1 MTQPGLSAV
10 TILTMPNRSL
20 RWNDKPAVR
29 EINGRLA
36 ALSGFPFQSAVLP
49 VLHLLWP
56 DARESEPRGTLD
68 AAGIDIYSGSEPHFD
83 LVVQCKGY
91 LKSEPFS
98 SQRSDAI
105 ASIRSFEESGY
116 TAGLYVFLFNRSE
129 HTVKYI
135 EVIEQQLAGLRESG
149 KAMRTQLMEHRE
161 LVDDAMNEMERRVLR
176 SIEEGNVAL
185 AEQQRQV
192 ERIIGA
198 EPLRDVPMVTHVMK
212 VDARRLRFEGQTAA
226 SVGDPIALL
235 TDRSR
240 RRIRVLH
247 APAGFGKTTTAMR
260 AMHDRQ
266 ARWLLIPAARIR
278 RDMANGHAIFETGI
292 DVERLLADARDQE
305 RDLRKTMIGPIVK
318 YLTQLPDGVGLI
330 IEALDEAPLLQ
341 AQSYDLHR
349 FLNILGNTQAPV
361 MVTVRKE
368 FWESHRNDFD
378 AHFGREA
385 ERESTTQTI
394 QVIELKPWENEQIVA
409 ATRNHIRTLVDAD
422 EIARVQKFLS
432 TVESGD
438 YEAFYGDIPRTPLFL
453 KMTLDVMRSDDP
465 QRFGRLRL
473 VESWIRLKILRDV
486 QAPAIYGGGRTPIH
500 PDARSADDTLRIA
513 GKAMVAAARAMS
525 HVDEERLIL
534 DIDAEF
540 DAVRQQMREDG
551 AIEIPPSPDALML
564 NTLLVPAFSRDLVGG
579 QRMRFAHK
587 MFHEYYVARGLPRS
601 SRPLILPSGVAEWIV
616 EIRRTSS

>member
-1 MTQPGLSAV
+1 
-10 TILTMPNRSL
+10 MPNRSL

-36 ALSGFPFQSAVLP
+36 ALSGFPFQGAVLP
-49 VLHLLWP
+49 LLHLLWP
-56 DARESEPRGTLD
+56 DAHESEPQGTLD

-98 SQRSDAI
+98 NQRSDAI
-105 ASIRSFEESGY
+105 ASIRSFEKSGY
-116 TAGLYVFLFNRSE
+116 TTDLYIFLFNRSE

-135 EVIEQQLAGLRESG
+135 EVIQRRLTGLRSTG
-149 KAMRTQLMEHRE
+149 KARRTLLMEHRE

-176 SIEEGNVAL
+176 SIEEGNVTL
-185 AEQQRQV
+185 AEEQRQA
-192 ERIIGA
+192 EKIIGS
-198 EPLRDVPMVTHVMK
+198 EPLREVPMVAHDMK
-212 VDARRLRFEGQTAA
+212 IDARRLRSEGERTANI
-226 SVGDPIALL
+226 GDPISLL

-247 APAGFGKTTTAMR
+247 APAGFGKTTAAMR

-292 DVERLLADARDQE
+292 DIERLLADARDQE
-305 RDLRKTMIGPIVK
+305 RELRKTMVGPIVK

-349 FLNILGNTQAPV
+349 FFNILGNTQAPV

-394 QVIELKPWENEQIVA
+394 QIIELKPWENEQIA
-409 ATRNHIRTLVDAD
+409 AAARNHLRTLANAD
-422 EIARVQKFLS
+422 EIARVQRFLS

-438 YEAFYGDIPRTPLFL
+438 YEAFYGDIPRTPIFL

-473 VESWIRLKILRDV
+473 VELWIRLKILRDV
-486 QAPAIYGGGRTPIH
+486 EAPAIHGGGRIPIH

-513 GKAMVAAARAMS
+513 DRAMMAAAQAMS
-525 HVDEERLIL
+525 HVEGDRLIL
-534 DIDAEF
+534 DTDAEF
-540 DAVRQQMREDG
+540 DAVRQQMRGDG

-564 NTLLVPAFSRDLVGG
+564 NTLLVPAASRDLSGG
-579 QRMRFAHK
+579 QRVRFAHK
-587 MFHEYYVARGLPRS
+587 MFHEYYVARRLARDS
-601 SRPLILPSGVAEWIV
+601 HPLIMPSGVAEWII
-616 EIRRTSS
+616 EIRRTTS